1 MRRALTVLLTIGVL
15 AIALATPAG
24 AEPGALDPLFGGD
37 GIVTAFPDGAIATAV
52 GVDAERRITAVGY
65 TVGARADVVVARFL
79 PDGAP
84 DPAFGT
90 NGRARF
96 DLGGVANAFDVA
108 VTPIGGLAIAGRR
121 TADEDR
127 MFVLRVRPN
136 GTRQP
141 GFGHRGL
148 VLIDFGKPRA
158 SANAIAFTPQ
168 GRIVIGGYT
177 SNGVLAR
184 SAFARLSA
192 GGTLDKGFGGDGR
205 ASFEIGTGAE
215 QVNDL
220 LVLPGGGIVAAG
232 VAENAQDP
240 RFSLIKLTGGGRLDT
255 SFGVGR
261 DGASTFDVTPAP
273 DMANALTIAADGD
286 FLLAGSGGAEQDWA
300 IVAAPRNGVLDRAYG
315 DRGRVVLHLAHAF
328 EEATDI
334 VAWGARSLVVG
345 RIHGTG
351 DDIGIVRLKAR
362 GALDT
367 TFSSDGIV
375 RIDVS
380 ETTDAGAAAAL
391 QANGKLVVAG
401 QTWRGGAPRF
411 VLARILDT

>member
-1 MRRALTVLLTIGVL
+1 MRRILIPVL
-15 AIALATPAG
+15 AAGALALALPAG
-24 AEPGALDPLFGGD
+24 AKPGALDPLFGGD

-52 GVDAERRITAVGY
+52 GIDAERRLTAVGY
-65 TVGARADVVVARFL
+65 TIGARADVVVTRFL

-108 VTPIGGLAIAGRR
+108 VTPVGGLAIAGRR
-121 TADEDR
+121 TAGEDR

-158 SANAIAFTPQ
+158 SASAIAFTPQ
-168 GRIVIGGYT
+168 GRIVVGGYT

-184 SAFARLSA
+184 SAFARLSTKGA
-192 GGTLDKGFGGDGR
+192 LDTGFGGDGR
-205 ASFEIGTGAE
+205 ASFEIGTGSE

-220 LVLPGGGIVAAG
+220 LILPGGGVVAAG

-255 SFGVGR
+255 SFGIGR
-261 DGASTFDVTPAP
+261 DGASMFDVTAAP
-273 DMANALTIAADGD
+273 DAANALAIAADGD
-286 FLLAGSGGAEQDWA
+286 YLLAGSGGAEQDWA
-300 IVAAPRNGVLDRAYG
+300 IVAAHPNGVPDRAFG
-315 DRGRVVLHLAHAF
+315 HKGRVVLHLAHAF

-345 RIHGTG
+345 RMHGTG
-351 DDIGIVRLKAR
+351 DDLGVVRLKA
-362 GALDT
+362 GGGLDT
-367 TFSSDGIV
+367 TFGGDGIV

-380 ETTDAGAAAAL
+380 GTIDAASAAVL
-391 QANGKLVVAG
+391 QDNGKLVVAG
-401 QTWRGGAPRF
+401 QTWRGGTPRF
-411 VLARILDT
+411 LLARVLDT